1 MIRPATAEDLPV
13 VRRIVEA
20 AYAPH
25 AAVIGR
31 RPAPMDEDH
40 AAQIAA
46 GQVWIAPPN
55 GVIVLA
61 DTAEGLFVNNLA
73 VHPDAQGHG
82 IGRALLAFAE
92 AEARRR
98 GRARLHLYTHARMTA
113 NIALYR
119 RLGWRE
125 THRALQDGFDRVFME
140 KPA

>member
-1 MIRPATAEDLPV
+1 MRA
-13 VRRIVEA
+13 IVEA

-25 AAVIGR
+25 AALIGR

-46 GQVWIAPPN
+46 GQVWIAPPH

-61 DTAEGLFVNNLA
+61 ETPEGLLVDNVA
-73 VHPDAQGHG
+73 VHPEGQGQR
-82 IGRALLAFAE
+82 IGSALLAFAE

-98 GRARLHLYTHARMTA
+98 GIARLHLYTHAMMAENVAR
-113 NIALYR
+113 YV

-125 THRALQDGFDRVFME
+125 THRATQHGFDRVFME
-140 KPA
+140 KLL